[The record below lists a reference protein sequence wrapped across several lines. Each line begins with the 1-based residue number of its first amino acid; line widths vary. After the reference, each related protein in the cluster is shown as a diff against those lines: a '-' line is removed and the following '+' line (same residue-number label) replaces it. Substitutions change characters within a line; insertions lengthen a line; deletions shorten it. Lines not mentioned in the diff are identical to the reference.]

1 MPTLH
6 VRNVPEAL
14 YCRIREQAQAN
25 QRSIS
30 AEVVFLLDR
39 ILSESWR
46 PQNEVLTT
54 IRRRRFFRPAAVRA
68 PGTTELL
75 RQDRDR

>member
-6 VRNVPEAL
+6 VRKVPDTL
-14 YCRIREQAQAN
+14 YDRIREQAQAN

-30 AEVVFLLDR
+30 AEVIFLLDR
-39 ILSESWR
+39 ILNESWR
-46 PQNEVLTT
+46 PQTEVLNS
-54 IRRRRFFRPAAVRA
+54 IRRRRFFRPATVGA

>member
-1 MPTLH
+1 MPILH
-6 VRNVPEAL
+6 VRNVPDTL
-14 YCRIREQAQAN
+14 YDRIREQAQAN

-39 ILSESWR
+39 LLSDSWR
-46 PQNEVLTT
+46 PQNDVLSS
-54 IRRRRFFRPAAVRA
+54 IRRRRFFRPATVGA
-68 PGTTELL
+68 PDTTELL